1 MLFVQELHGE
11 KQEQQHHCHI
21 IYHPGQVKN
30 SLDEIDEGLIDA
42 DRRQN
47 VCQNP
52 LCPDHICDA
61 RGHIQ
66 EKEHAEGQHRR
77 DHLAFCQ
84 GRQEKPDGQAGR
96 AKQSVTEDR
105 SVGHGKGYASKLQ
118 QNQRI
123 QAQHQHR
130 DQKYRQHGQVFS
142 RHDLPDGHRGC
153 QQQLIRLLLFLLRH
167 TAHGQHRHHDEQ
179 HEIDGGQDDP
189 NPVPKWM
196 ELPAVEQNDDCKF
209 YSHDMRLA
217 GRTVRNYSFL
227 WDRDNLVAHWVAY
240 PLNSSLIGNGDRTDE
255 WGYDPKVPKD
265 EQPVLFNG
273 FQGGYD
279 RGHQLPSAD
288 RYTDN
293 ESTFYFTNMTPQL
306 GSLNQKMWEAL
317 ESRVRDW
324 ARTADTLYVVTGC
337 VLEGSLGTARDNNG
351 TAVTV
356 PGGYFKA
363 VLRYQPS
370 SSIGYG
376 GYVAA
381 GFFFEHRSYG
391 NGSITSDMGMS
402 IDELEERTGLDF
414 FVNLKEKYPTLAD
427 KIEAQDPATVGLWWN

>member
-1 MLFVQELHGE
+1 MLLAAVMLSLAVSCEEKVAPGLAVSATSVGAESGFVMVSVTASGEWMLALHFPGEEEPWAELTTTQGRGSRDGILLRYDSNTSEASRTLKVLMTASGKDVAVDFVQ
-11 KQEQQHHCHI
+11 KC
-21 IYHPGQVKN
+21 
-30 SLDEIDEGLIDA
+30 
-42 DRRQN
+42 
-47 VCQNP
+47 
-52 LCPDHICDA
+52 
-61 RGHIQ
+61 
-66 EKEHAEGQHRR
+66 
-77 DHLAFCQ
+77 
-84 GRQEKPDGQAGR
+84 
-96 AKQSVTEDR
+96 
-105 SVGHGKGYASKLQ
+105 
-118 QNQRI
+118 
-123 QAQHQHR
+123 
-130 DQKYRQHGQVFS
+130 FS
-142 RHDLPDGHRGC
+142 
-153 QQQLIRLLLFLLRH
+153 Q
-167 TAHGQHRHHDEQ
+167 
-179 HEIDGGQDDP
+179 GGQDDP
-189 NPVPKWM
+189 NLVPKWM